1 MRDFL
6 YLSPYFPP
14 QSRVGAI
21 RPLKFARHLPALG
34 WRPVILA
41 DLWPGAGTSAPLLD
55 AVPPD
60 VPVIRDYSARAD
72 GTFRAFLRGAPSP
85 TPSPSPTAAA
95 PRRLAPS
102 AQEALSRLGSRL
114 GELVPDALRN
124 PELIPLD
131 DHAAH
136 AVHALRAARRILRAY
151 RCEAIVVNA
160 DPYSSLVLGARLA
173 RESGLP
179 LIQDLRDPWSVCE
192 LRRPLRPTLSA
203 AAVDRLERWAVE
215 AAHTVILNT
224 EQARDDYRAHYPDIA
239 AERFT
244 TIRNHGDAGLTGSGT
259 HQGFDR
265 FTLLFLGHFR
275 RFVEGDVLLRALAIL
290 RARGVSSDRVQLV
303 VTGDCPEA
311 TRDVARSL
319 GVEDML
325 VRHPFVPYHE
335 TGAIM
340 DSADL
345 LVLLNNRTRQRVP
358 AKLYDYATSQ
368 RPILAV
374 ADSPELERIVSGVP
388 GAHFRGLD
396 DAEGVADVVERE
408 LALGRQRVVAR
419 GDVGLSSR
427 EASAKLAAILDAA
440 AAGRR

>member
-1 MRDFL
+1 MRHFL

-14 QSRVGAI
+14 ISRVGAL

-34 WRPVILA
+34 WLPVVLA
-41 DLWPGAGTSAPLLD
+41 DFWPGAATSAPLLD

-60 VPVIRDYSARAD
+60 VPVIRDYSARAE
-72 GTFRAFLRGAPSP
+72 GAWRAFLRGAP
-85 TPSPSPTAAA
+85 A
-95 PRRLAPS
+95 PRLDAPKAPRLAPAARRAVS
-102 AQEALSRLGSRL
+102 GLGK
-114 GELVPDALRN
+114 LVPEALRN

-131 DHAAH
+131 DHAPH
-136 AVHALRAARRILRAY
+136 AAHALRAARRILRVY
-151 RCEAIVVNA
+151 PCEAIVVNA

-173 RESGLP
+173 RETGLP

-192 LRRPLRPTLSA
+192 LRRPLRPALSS

-244 TIRNHGDAGLTGSGT
+244 TIRNHGDGGLTACGKHG
-259 HQGFDR
+259 GFDR

-275 RFVEGDVLLRALAIL
+275 RFVEGDVLLRALAVL
-290 RARGVSSDRVQLV
+290 RARGVPPERVQLV

-311 TRDVARSL
+311 TVEVARSL
-319 GVEDML
+319 GVADML

-340 DSADL
+340 DAADL

-358 AKLYDYATSQ
+358 AKLYDYATSA

-427 EASAKLAAILDAA
+427 EASEKLAAILDAA
-440 AAGRR
+440 SSGR